1 MSLSVTILILRI
13 MGAIVLL
20 AFIGLIAWMML
31 KDLQLLTSK
40 SASSFTSRGA
50 LIVVAEPTNGRPDG
64 IFYPL
69 YPVTTLGRSPA
80 NDVII
85 NDDYTSSEHAR
96 ISWLDSQ
103 WWLEDLGSSNGTYIN
118 DLPINKA
125 TVITNGDLITVGETQ
140 FRVQI

>member
-13 MGAIVLL
+13 LGAIVLL
-20 AFIGLIAWMML
+20 AFVGLIAWMML

-40 SASSFTSRGA
+40 SASSLTSRGT
-50 LIVVAEPTNGRPDG
+50 LVVVSEPTNGTPEG

-69 YPVTTLGRSPA
+69 YAVTTLGRSPA

-85 NDDYTSSEHAR
+85 KDDYTSNEHAR
-96 ISWLDSQ
+96 ISWIDSQ
-103 WWLEDLGSSNGTYIN
+103 WWLEDLGSSNGTFIN

-125 TVITNGDLITVGETQ
+125 TVITNGDLITVGATQ